1 VSALSEGSSNSAA
14 GKDDVVEFVDQ
25 TLRDGQQSLWGL
37 RMRAFEAAD
46 ALPHLDRAGYKVVDL
61 TGPGALELLTRDYQ
75 YDPWEHTDF
84 LIANLPH
91 SETRAGMRTISSLG
105 MRFAPDSIVELWI
118 KTFIRHGVGSIW
130 LFDCLYDMP
139 QMEKAVNWTL
149 EAGGKPLPA
158 VMYGLTDVHDDE
170 FFAARAAEM
179 ASWEGVEVIYVED
192 APGVLTPERAATL
205 LPALQAATPGIEL
218 ELHCHN
224 TTGLAPL
231 VYMRGL
237 EAGIRTIHT
246 CSRALANGPSM
257 PSTESMVEILETL
270 GYSHRLDP
278 GTFAPVAENFIRE
291 AKIGGWELGVPN
303 EYSLLPYAHQ
313 LPGGATGTLK
323 GQLAK
328 HGMEGRFDEVIDEI
342 VRVREEL
349 GQPIMATPFSQFVS
363 IQAVL
368 HVITG
373 ERWGTVPDEVI
384 QYALG
389 HYGPLPSPVD
399 PQAMERIMAQPRAR
413 AFEGWERPQ
422 TTLKELRA
430 QLGEGLSDE
439 ELLLRFHIAGPE
451 VDAMLAAG
459 PIEVDPRR
467 AAPRIVDH
475 VEELLAESR
484 GARSIAVSRP
494 GFSLQ
499 AQRDAGAEGDGGR
512 AEAAP
517 AAR

>member
-1 VSALSEGSSNSAA
+1 MVPARRDRLSKTASDKGEA
-14 GKDDVVEFVDQ
+14 VEFVDQ

-37 RMRAFEAAD
+37 RMRAFEAAG

-61 TGPGALELLTRDYQ
+61 TGPGALELLTRDYR
-75 YDPWEHTDF
+75 YNPWEHTDF
-84 LIANLPH
+84 LIANLPN

-118 KTFIRHGVGSIW
+118 KTFIRHGVGSVW

-139 QMEKAVNWTL
+139 QMHKAVNWVL

-158 VMYGLTDVHDDE
+158 VMYGLTDLHDDE
-170 FFAARAAEM
+170 FFASRAREM
-179 ASWEGVEVIYVED
+179 ASWDGVEAIYVED

-205 LPALQAATPGIEL
+205 LPALQEATAGTEL

-231 VYMRGL
+231 VYIKGL
-237 EAGIRTIHT
+237 EAGIRTVHT
-246 CSRALANGPSM
+246 CSRPMANGPSM
-257 PSTESMVEILETL
+257 PSTEGFVEILETL
-270 GYSHRLDP
+270 GYGHRLDTS
-278 GTFAPVAENFIRE
+278 TFAPVAENFVRQ
-291 AKIGGWELGVPN
+291 ANVGNWDLGVPN
-303 EYSLLPYAHQ
+303 EYTLLPYFHQ

-323 GQLAK
+323 GNLAK
-328 HGMEGRFDEVIDEI
+328 HGMEDRFDEVIDEI

-349 GQPIMATPFSQFVS
+349 GQPIMATPFSQFVA

-368 HVITG
+368 NVVSG

-389 HYGPLPSPVD
+389 HYGPLMRPVD
-399 PQAMERIMAQPRAR
+399 PEAMEKIMAQPRAKSL
-413 AFEGWERPQ
+413 AGWERPQ

-430 QLGEGLSDE
+430 RLGESLSDE
-439 ELLLRFHIAGPE
+439 ELLLRFHIADPE

-459 PIEVDPRR
+459 PIETDPRR
-467 AAPRIVDH
+467 ASGRIVDH
-475 VEELLAESR
+475 VQELLSESSS
-484 GARSIAVSRP
+484 ARSISVTRP
-494 GFSLQ
+494 GFSLS
-499 AQRDAGAEGDGGR
+499 ASRE
-512 AEAAP
+512 EP
-517 AAR
+517 SWTSN